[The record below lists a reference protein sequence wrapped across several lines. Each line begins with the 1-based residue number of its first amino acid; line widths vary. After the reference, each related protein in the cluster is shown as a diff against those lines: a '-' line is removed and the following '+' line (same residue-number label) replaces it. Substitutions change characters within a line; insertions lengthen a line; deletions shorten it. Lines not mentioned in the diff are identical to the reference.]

1 MKDADEADRELQA
14 KEAEAEAARVAA
26 GAAPLTDLKTMP
38 TFKDRVMV
46 EKDES
51 EEQKWPL
58 KVQYSDVPY

>member
-51 EEQKWPL
+51 EEQKW
-58 KVQYSDVPY
+58 